1 MSHRSSFNNP
11 ITQLNEAPMRPTP
24 ELPTVSPRVDIH
36 ESATELLFIAD
47 LPGATAESLQLRLE
61 RELLTIEATPD
72 LSALPELAP
81 FRYRRAFA
89 LRRAVDADGIKAS
102 LKDGVL
108 RVTVPRRDTARRIE
122 VVEA

>member
-1 MSHRSSFNNP
+1 
-11 ITQLNEAPMRPTP
+11 MRPP
-24 ELPTVSPRVDIH
+24 ADLPPVAPRVHLH
-36 ESATELLFIAD
+36 ESATELLLLAD
-47 LPGATAESLQLRLE
+47 VPGATAESLQLRLE